1 MLGTEADALLLSDS
15 HVILIE
21 CKYRSSPSTEQHERH
36 QLMGQT
42 LARRLKKAFFFGM
55 VVEDER
61 DPVFA
66 RIDATYVLWQAIQS
80 RVEALKRSS

>member
-1 MLGTEADALLLSDS
+1 
-15 HVILIE
+15 
-21 CKYRSSPSTEQHERH
+21 
-36 QLMGQT
+36 MGQT